1 MKSIPRERSTTIVA
15 LRMTVLTVGDKLLR
29 VALTWVS
36 MKPNDI
42 IIINGMGIVQ

>member
-1 MKSIPRERSTTIVA
+1 MKSIPRERRTTIVV

-29 VALTWVS
+29 VALNWVS